1 VFVPSFHEIYFNIN
15 FFSRMTTAVID
26 PTNLMLAITDQT
38 GFVLK
43 TFSDAQTDPDAFRF
57 SNFATDCPSATTSPT
72 RTRRTAA
79 SSTTTIIWFNQFRP
93 TARPFCQ
100 MGTARNVPDFSAAKM
115 MFAFRGK
122 VCATDR

>member
-1 VFVPSFHEIYFNIN
+1 
-15 FFSRMTTAVID
+15 MTTAVID
-26 PTNLMLAITDQT
+26 PTSPTLAITDQT

-57 SNFATDCPSATTSPT
+57 SNQT
-72 RTRRTAA
+72 RTRPTAV
-79 SSTTTIIWFNQFRP
+79 SSTTTIIWCNQFRP
-93 TARPFCQ
+93 TAPPFCQ
-100 MGTARNVPDFSAAKM
+100 TATARNVPDFSAAKM

>member
-1 VFVPSFHEIYFNIN
+1 
-15 FFSRMTTAVID
+15 MTTAVID
-26 PTNLMLAITDQT
+26 PTSPTLAITDRT

-57 SNFATDCPSATTSPT
+57 SNFATDRPSATTSPT
-72 RTRRTAA
+72 RTRPTAV
-79 SSTTTIIWFNQFRP
+79 SSTTTIIWCNQFRP
-93 TARPFCQ
+93 TAPPFCQ
-100 MGTARNVPDFSAAKM
+100 TATARNVPDFSAAKM